1 MIMSQSREVGVV
13 EGREGEGGVGRSG
26 GGKGWWMGGVVD
38 GRGGEEG
45 GSLPTHI
52 RQTRRPVGVVSSHRC
67 HRGSC

>member
-1 MIMSQSREVGVV
+1 MRVEWEGVV
-13 EGREGEGGVGRSG
+13 E
-26 GGKGWWMGGVVD
+26 